1 MRQSTLFVPTL
12 KESPADAEIASHRL
26 LVRGGFLRRVASG
39 IYNFL
44 PLGVRVIH
52 KIEGIIREEMNRAGA
67 QEALFPILQPRELWE
82 ESGRW
87 SQYGEEMMRLKDR
100 SGRDFGLGPTHE
112 EIVTE
117 LVRNNISSYR
127 DLPLNLYQ
135 IGPKFRDEIRPRFG
149 LMRGREFLMKD
160 GYSFD
165 RDEESMLK
173 SYQEMFDA
181 YGRIFSRCGCVWRAV
196 EADTGLIGG
205 DVSHEFMVPAEVGEA
220 WIAYCDRCDYA
231 ANLERAEYEREPVER
246 AEMIPLKKVHTPGR
260 KTIEEVS
267 SFLQVAPERLIKCL
281 MYLVEDEP
289 KALLIPGDREANEAK
304 LGKIFST
311 DEFRMFNQEDWLRFP
326 RFTQGFVGP
335 VGLDQVE
342 VLADWG
348 IKGARGMVCGA
359 NQHDYHL
366 VNVCEGRD
374 YEVSRYVDA
383 TSAKEGDRCPRCHEG
398 KLHVEAGIEVGQVFQ
413 LKTKY
418 SLPLKAFYNDEE
430 GESRPFYMG
439 TYGIGV
445 SRLMAAIVEQ
455 NHDERGIIWPASV
468 SPAQLHIL
476 PLDWNQEVIRSVA
489 EELYREALERGLEVL
504 LDDRDERAGVKF
516 ADADLIG
523 IPLRA
528 VIGKSYLDR
537 GELELQRRTGEKF
550 FTDRMGIIEEAE
562 KLKTLQVRGFP
573 EGINTK

>member
-52 KIEGIIREEMNRAGA
+52 KIEKIIREEMDRAGA

-149 LMRGREFLMKD
+149 LMRGREFIMKD

-165 RDEESMLK
+165 RDEESMLR
-173 SYQEMFDA
+173 SYQLMFEA

-231 ANLERAEYEREPVER
+231 ANLERAEYVRCSAERMEEL
-246 AEMIPLKKVHTPGR
+246 PLQRVHTPGS

-267 SFLQVAPERLIKCL
+267 SFLQVPPTRLIKCL
-281 MYLVEDEP
+281 MYLVEGEP
-289 KALLIPGDREANEAK
+289 VAVLIPGDREANEPK
-304 LGKIFST
+304 LGKIFGT

-326 RFTQGFVGP
+326 HFIQGFVGP
-335 VGLDQVE
+335 VGLEGVE

-348 IKGARGMVCGA
+348 IQGAQGMVCGA
-359 NQHDYHL
+359 NEQDFHL
-366 VNVCEGRD
+366 VNVWEGRD
-374 YEVSRYVDA
+374 FKVSRYVDA
-383 TSAKEGDRCPRCHEG
+383 TSAMEGDRCPRCQEG
-398 KLHVEAGIEVGQVFQ
+398 SLHVEAGIEVGQVFQ
-413 LKTKY
+413 LRTKY

-430 GESRPFYMG
+430 GESRPLYMG

-455 NHDERGIIWPASV
+455 HHDERGIIWPASV
-468 SPAQLHIL
+468 SPALLHIL
-476 PLDWNQEVIRSVA
+476 PLEWKEENVRAMA
-489 EELYREALERGLEVL
+489 EELYREALERGIEVL
-504 LDDRDERAGVKF
+504 LDDREERAGAKF

-523 IPLRA
+523 IPLRV
-528 VIGKSYLDR
+528 VIGKSFRDK
-537 GELELQRRTGEKF
+537 GELELQYRTGEKG
-550 FTDRMGIIEEAE
+550 FTDLQGIIREAE
-562 KLKTLQVRGFP
+562 KVKAGQGNP
-573 EGINTK
+573 N